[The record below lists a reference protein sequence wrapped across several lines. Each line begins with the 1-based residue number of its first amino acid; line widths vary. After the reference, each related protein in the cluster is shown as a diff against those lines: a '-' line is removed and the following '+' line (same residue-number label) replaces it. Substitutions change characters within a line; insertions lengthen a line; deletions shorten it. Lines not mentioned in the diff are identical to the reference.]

1 MLISPVPKQFASYFL
16 INKLTQ
22 PAMAAAYRKG

>member
-16 INKLTQ
+16 INLTQ